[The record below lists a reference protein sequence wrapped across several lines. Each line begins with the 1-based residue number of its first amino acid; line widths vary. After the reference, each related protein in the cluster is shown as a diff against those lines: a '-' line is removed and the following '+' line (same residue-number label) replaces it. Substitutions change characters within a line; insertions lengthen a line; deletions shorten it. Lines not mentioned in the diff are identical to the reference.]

1 MELTHKRE
9 VVNTNLVL
17 AKKILEITKEVPNLI
32 FQKKDQC
39 NQSSLTNTFGF
50 EDNAILGIYLS
61 LLDKVDSILTLYESH
76 KSGGCESIA
85 RSILEAKVYL
95 FYILKQPKHIAQK
108 AEAYSVARKVDLFN
122 LYRTLTSHDNVG
134 KRLRSFLGITH
145 DEIIKKTTEKVFL
158 NQETECRKKF
168 RGLIKVKESEKYP
181 KWYDGDG
188 QTSSFK
194 KLCTKVDLGHEYE
207 LLYSIFSADAHAN
220 DGADMFNFQ
229 PTGVNDIYELTVKS
243 KDSALVIIFIIDTLK
258 VITKKVLKYYK
269 MEKEMNTYV
278 IKFDNTYRISRK
290 FK

>member
-1 MELTHKRE
+1 M
-9 VVNTNLVL
+9 
-17 AKKILEITKEVPNLI
+17 I

-145 DEIIKKTTEKVFL
+145 DEIIKNNRKVFL

-194 KLCTKVDLGHEYE
+194 NC
-207 LLYSIFSADAHAN
+207 
-220 DGADMFNFQ
+220 
-229 PTGVNDIYELTVKS
+229 
-243 KDSALVIIFIIDTLK
+243 
-258 VITKKVLKYYK
+258 VLKW
-269 MEKEMNTYV
+269 
-278 IKFDNTYRISRK
+278 I
-290 FK
+290 